1 MKMLGIAM
9 SLNRNKWL
17 VNTLAFVLVCVGF
30 LLISG
35 EASAV
40 DDYEHSMTFTPD
52 NQNGDPEQLVQ
63 FSITIENTG
72 DKDDTY
78 DYIFN

>member
-1 MKMLGIAM
+1 MKMIGIAM

-17 VNTLAFVLVCVGF
+17 VNTLALVLVCVGF

-40 DDYEHSMTFTPD
+40 DDYDHTMTFTPST
-52 NQNGDPEQLVQ
+52 QNGDPEQLVQ
-63 FSITIENTG
+63 FSISIDN
-72 DKDDTY
+72 
-78 DYIFN
+78 

>member
-1 MKMLGIAM
+1 M

-17 VNTLAFVLVCVGF
+17 VNTLALVLVCVGF

-40 DDYEHSMTFTPD
+40 DDYDHTMTFTPST
-52 NQNGDPEQLVQ
+52 QNGDPEQLVQ
-63 FSITIENTG
+63 FAITIENTG
-72 DKDDTY
+72 DKDDT
-78 DYIFN
+78 